1 MTTNLPVL
9 QQGPLDRLRWALTD
23 GWTITRRDLTHWVGD
38 PTPVVFGLLFP
49 IMIVLMFAYLLGG
62 AMSVPGG
69 GSYRE
74 FLMPGMYAMTMV
86 FGIGETVTAVTADAA
101 KGITDRFRSLPM
113 ASSAVVVGRA
123 VADMLKSALVL
134 VVLIGCGLAV
144 GWRAHGGVGETLL
157 AVGLLLLLR
166 FALVWVGVYLGLIA
180 KGPETTTMVQ
190 TLEFPLGFLSS
201 VFVATATMPGWL
213 GAIAEANPLSA
224 TVSATRELFGNPG
237 WGGDSWIA
245 QHGLLMAV
253 VWPLLL
259 IAGFLPLSVRRYRR
273 LSR

>member
-1 MTTNLPVL
+1 MTTNLSVL

-74 FLMPGMYAMTMV
+74 FLMPGMFAMTMV
-86 FGIGETVTAVTADAA
+86 FGIGETVTAVTVDAA

-123 VADMLKSALVL
+123 VADMLKSTLVL

-245 QHGLLMAV
+245 QHGLLMAIA
-253 VWPLLL
+253 WPLLL
-259 IAGFLPLSVRRYRR
+259 IASFLPLSVRRYRQ

>member
-1 MTTNLPVL
+1 MTTNAPVISWP
-9 QQGPLDRLRWALTD
+9 PLDRARWAVLD
-23 GWTITRRDLTHWVGD
+23 GWTITRRDLTHWRHD

-74 FLMPGMYAMTMV
+74 FLMPGMFAMTMV
-86 FGIGETVTAVTADAA
+86 FGIGETVTAVTTDAA
-101 KGITDRFRSLPM
+101 KGVTDRFRSMPM
-113 ASSAVVVGRA
+113 APSAVVVGRA
-123 VADMLKSALVL
+123 VADLLKSALVL
-134 VVLIGCGLAV
+134 AVLIACGLAV
-144 GWRAHGGVGETLL
+144 GWRAHGSTSETLL

-166 FALVWVGVYLGLIA
+166 FSFVWVGVYLGLIA
-180 KGPETTTMVQ
+180 KGPETITMVQ

-201 VFVATATMPGWL
+201 VFVATATMPAWL
-213 GAIAEANPLSA
+213 GSIAEWNPLSA

-259 IAGFLPLSVRRYRR
+259 VAVFFPLSVRRYRR